1 MISTKTDTR
10 RRMRRD
16 LEKGKFNQK
25 VRELEEEAYRI
36 QGIYD
41 ATKLQASSAVDAANI
56 YKDVLDTLNQAKN
69 FTQQAQISSA
79 LARKVGKGKKEK
91 AKESRQKSEQI
102 QQQASELEDS
112 TANELKQRQAGL
124 QQRVDALL
132 PQLEKTVHEYNQLNL
147 SKDDNLAELDKISEQ
162 SDTAHNSL
170 LPLNDTFSQLK
181 PAIVDADIRVK
192 QLIDSNVDLS
202 QSTESAKDQI
212 KEVEKEIPE
221 SKKAWEEVKLRLDN
235 TSSLVEEC
243 RSKLALLK
251 EKIAVARDK
260 ANRIKLGAHFEK
272 GSVLELPV
280 AQHSDDFGAYTQI
293 RLFFRTREDNGI
305 LLYFGNDNA
314 RIAGEFIAI
323 ELENGRPKLTLNF
336 GRDAVSAV
344 LEVPV
349 NDFHWREVIV
359 ERVGK
364 RATIRVTKP
373 RSDEFADEQTIIAPG
388 AKSVLNFFD
397 DSRRLFVGGVPAG
410 FKIPS
415 SIHQHSFV
423 GDLDKLRLNGE
434 LIGFWNSEKAVHI
447 SGAEMRTLLDEERN
461 AESGVSFN
469 GKGYMQLGV
478 GSWNPRK
485 KTAIMLSFFTY
496 SPDGLLFFV
505 GFERDQLVL
514 ELIDGRIS
522 LSFDLGSGLAKLLSN
537 EGNYNDGKWHN
548 VHINRV
554 ERQAKL
560 EIDGKDVT
568 EGESPGS
575 LFEMSVSDSFYV
587 VDCPEILRPGSHKAK
602 ATKGVQSS
610 CLNKEVRVVSLI
622 SERSHAQFTGLNV
635 DKQIELSLR
644 FRTTQPSAHLATV
657 MIADEEVVKIDIES
671 AFLVVRSNGEDS
683 ELIKAELST
692 RMAGHWHYVSV
703 VRNKNTLKMHLDD
716 VFSEEVKAGDVSD
729 VINSNDVV
737 LIFGH
742 SSSSET
748 PGNFIGCIGDVIY
761 NGKLLS
767 FAESTFNEV
776 KLTGCTIGGVPI
788 TSTTGEGKGH
798 SPDDPESA
806 FKAGNGAS
814 TAAGTGLLPS
824 TSVSASSN
832 VRPEGSCALPEVS
845 HGERE
850 DSHGIRFGLA
860 AGSRLEFDRPP
871 DSFDRNI
878 VFSVQLRATA
888 ANGIIMF
895 VTNEKHSDYMALYMQ
910 DGKIFFSFGSG
921 TAQLTIQGKQSLL
934 DDEWHSVRAER
945 EGTVAALFIDGRP
958 EAENQTEGTELI
970 DAQPPLY
977 IGGLPTDLVP
987 FASRILP
994 GVKSEFGG
1002 CLRDFKLNDK
1012 KFDDTG
1018 RELGTVSCAQYTE
1031 NGIYF
1036 AKDGGYAI
1044 INPQFVVGQSFSFEL
1059 EIKPRTKNA
1068 VLLSV
1073 GKLEFLTLQILN
1085 GTVKFSVDNGAGVES
1100 VIFEPTADNLIC
1112 DGHWHQI
1119 KLYKKKNLITLN
1131 VDGKSNL
1138 KIMKKKSAT
1147 DASTKDPLYLG
1158 GVPKDIKLKG
1168 LDTVEPYIGCVR
1180 ILSIG
1185 KKTRKRSSPPTSTS
1199 VDLSEMTLFGSV
1211 ERNSCPLN

>member
-1 MISTKTDTR
+1 MKCLGTGHLNPTFGDFGYPNYKECGCNAIGS
-10 RRMRRD
+10 
-16 LEKGKFNQK
+16 KGQK
-25 VRELEEEAYRI
+25 C
-36 QGIYD
+36 D
-41 ATKLQASSAVDAANI
+41 ATNGECSCHP
-56 YKDVLDTLNQAKN
+56 N
-69 FTQQAQISSA
+69 FTSRTCDRCAAKYYRYPECLECGCNSA
-79 LARKVGKGKKEK
+79 GSKGVTCDNDGQCYCKPNFEGNHCDQCKEK
-91 AKESRQKSEQI
+91 F
-102 QQQASELEDS
+102 
-112 TANELKQRQAGL
+112 
-124 QQRVDALL
+124 
-132 PQLEKTVHEYNQLNL
+132 YNFPICEGFF
-147 SKDDNLAELDKISEQ
+147 K
-162 SDTAHNSL
+162 
-170 LPLNDTFSQLK
+170 
-181 PAIVDADIRVK
+181 
-192 QLIDSNVDLS
+192 
-202 QSTESAKDQI
+202 
-212 KEVEKEIPE
+212 
-221 SKKAWEEVKLRLDN
+221 
-235 TSSLVEEC
+235 
-243 RSKLALLK
+243 
-251 EKIAVARDK
+251 
-260 ANRIKLGAHFEK
+260 IKLGAHFEK
-272 GSVLELPV
+272 GSVLEFPV

-293 RLFFRTREDNGI
+293 RLLFRTREDNGI

-349 NDFHWREVIV
+349 NDFHWREV
-359 ERVGK
+359 
-364 RATIRVTKP
+364 TKA

-478 GSWNPRK
+478 ASWNLRK
-485 KTAIMLSFFTY
+485 RTAIMLSFFTY

-505 GFERDQLVL
+505 GFERDQLLL
-514 ELIDGRIS
+514 ELVDGRIS
-522 LSFDLGSGLAKLLSN
+522 LSFDLGSGLAELLSN

-587 VDCPEILRPGSHKAK
+587 GGLPRNIETRFTVQPFRGCIKNLKLDSEYINLSKAK

-610 CLNKEVRVVSLI
+610 CLNKEVRV
-622 SERSHAQFTGLNV
+622 E
-635 DKQIELSLR
+635 EL
-644 FRTTQPSAHLATV
+644 
-657 MIADEEVVKIDIES
+657 VKIDIES
-671 AFLVVRSNGEDS
+671 DFLVVHSNGEDS

-703 VRNKNTLKMHLDD
+703 VHNKNTLKMHLDG
-716 VFSEEVKAGDVSD
+716 VFSEEVKAGDFSD

-748 PGNFIGCIGDVIY
+748 PGNFIGCIGD
-761 NGKLLS
+761 
-767 FAESTFNEV
+767 STFNEV

-871 DSFDRNI
+871 HSFDRNI

-994 GVKSEFGG
+994 EVKSEFGG

-1031 NGIYF
+1031 NGIYL

-1068 VLLSV
+1068 VQLSV
-1073 GKLEFLTLQILN
+1073 GKLEFLSLQILN

-1131 VDGKSNL
+1131 LDGK
-1138 KIMKKKSAT
+1138 
-1147 DASTKDPLYLG
+1147 PLYFG

-1168 LDTVEPYIGCVR
+1168 LDTVEPYVGCVR

-1211 ERNSCPLN
+1211 KRNSCPLN